1 VSTTSNLKRE
11 HQLILQYGDLM
22 ERSAYWNLANPESP
36 LLFENAGVF
45 SEFIREFAD
54 AFHHVKEENILFRY
68 LSLPGVLKHCDP
80 IPQMLYEHELAR
92 SRLEELESAL
102 RRADL
107 PALAES
113 VQNYVLLMKQHIFK
127 EDHVLYPMAEK
138 ELSDEH
144 KSSIATEYAL
154 TEERLESRSL
164 WEKYEAL
171 RLTMEKILDERMTS
185 PRVRSAG
192 YPGF

>member
-1 VSTTSNLKRE
+1 MPITLNLQKE
-11 HQLILQYGDLM
+11 HQLILQYADLM
-22 ERSAYWNLANPESP
+22 ERSAYWNLENPKSR
-36 LLFENAGVF
+36 LLFENADVF

-68 LSLPGVLKHCDP
+68 LSLPGVLTHCDP

-102 RRADL
+102 HRADL

-113 VQNYVLLMKQHIFK
+113 IQNYVLLMKQHIFK

-138 ELSDEH
+138 GLSDEH
-144 KSSIATEYAL
+144 KSSIAKEYAL

-171 RLTMEKILDERMTS
+171 RLSLEKILDERMKS
-185 PRVRSAG
+185 SWVRSANHS
-192 YPGF
+192 GF